1 MFPVPQTRAAG
12 TIPVSSSLR
21 GMRQSPF
28 PAFITQSSGM
38 PPVCSFGLELGK
50 SPSVKLPNQSVTP
63 KSEIKFAVSPKP
75 CSVTRD
81 QINGE

>member
-1 MFPVPQTRAAG
+1 
-12 TIPVSSSLR
+12 
-21 GMRQSPF
+21 
-28 PAFITQSSGM
+28 M